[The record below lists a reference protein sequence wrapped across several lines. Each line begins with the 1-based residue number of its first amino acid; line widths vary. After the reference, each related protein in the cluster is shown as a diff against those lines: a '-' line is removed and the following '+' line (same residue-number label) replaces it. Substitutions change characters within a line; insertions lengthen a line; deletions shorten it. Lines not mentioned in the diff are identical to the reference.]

1 MIYRELFKEYHA
13 MHRPYMNM
21 LNELL
26 AKHQLFSS
34 QWGIMRTL
42 KLEGPKNI
50 VEIASI
56 FYIEKPSASNLVRK
70 LAELGYVE
78 AGQGKDKR
86 EKIIRLTQQG
96 ETVFT
101 EVSETIDAFLSSIVE
116 GISEEDQ
123 RTVISALETIRKNLL
138 K

>member
-1 MIYRELFKEYHA
+1 
-13 MHRPYMNM
+13 
-21 LNELL
+21 
-26 AKHQLFSS
+26 
-34 QWGIMRTL
+34 
-42 KLEGPKNI
+42 
-50 VEIASI
+50 
-56 FYIEKPSASNLVRK
+56 
-70 LAELGYVE
+70 VE
-78 AGQGKDKR
+78 AAQGKDKR

-123 RTVISALETIRKNLL
+123 RIVISALETIRKNLL